1 MISKFF
7 VALLLFYSQH
17 IFAAECTLYE
27 KSHPLWP
34 LAGAHLSTGK
44 CSTCASC
51 HKQGVF
57 IGTPRSCV
65 ACHNGDPKWGT
76 VGRSAKHIPTLL
88 VECSFCHGVI
98 TFTTATMNHT
108 SVAAYRCDSCHNGAY
123 TSYNAMAKPKD
134 HPTTTRVGGVTTSI
148 AGWDCNH
155 SGCHRGT
162 TSFSM

>member
-1 MISKFF
+1 MISKFLI
-7 VALLLFYSQH
+7 ALLLFCSQH
-17 IFAAECTLYE
+17 VFAAECTLYE

-34 LAGAHLSTGK
+34 LSGAHLSTGK
-44 CSTCASC
+44 CQTCASC

-57 IGTPRSCV
+57 IGTPRSCLT
-65 ACHNGDPKWGT
+65 CHNGDPTWGT
-76 VGRSAKHIPTLL
+76 VGRSTKHIPTLL
-88 VECSFCHGVI
+88 VECSFCHNTI

-123 TSYNAMAKPKD
+123 KAYNAQSKPSD
-134 HPTTTRVGGVTTSI
+134 HPTTASVGGVRVSI

-155 SGCHRGT
+155 SGCHTRT